1 MARKSVES
9 FLGKFICGDCEE
21 VMRKIPDSSIDLV
34 VTSPPYADKRD
45 YGSADGTIPPDEYVK
60 WFMPKAKQIH
70 RILKDDGSFVL
81 NISDKVVDNF
91 QHLYVFELLMN
102 LCKKTGFHL
111 VRDYIW

>member
-91 QHLYVFELLMN
+91 PAMGNPQFSWAWNMQNWTL
-102 LCKKTGFHL
+102 K
-111 VRDYIW
+111 